1 MSPQLGVTPF
11 WPRVSPHFLACRRA
25 VRAAQMDHTVAVGL
39 SGGADSLALC
49 AAMIAEGHD
58 VIALCVDHG
67 LQDGSREQAER
78 AARQAESLGAR
89 ARVLAVQVPDEAGT
103 SLEAVARQE
112 RYKVMSA
119 AAQEGREGSG
129 GREDAASRRAEI
141 CERDTGLGEVACEG
155 AATRG
160 KTARE
165 DGASRGGRSPLEIA
179 VAHTADDQAETLLLG
194 ALRGRVAGMPERA
207 IVEGARVV
215 RPFLQ
220 VRRADTEGACAEL
233 GLDVWQDPQN
243 ADTDFRRVALRRE
256 IIPELS
262 RVIGGDAVPA
272 LAQAAMD
279 TARDEEYLATP
290 ATADCAELAALPEP
304 RRRRAIAAWLI
315 ERGVKVTREGL
326 GGIGKL
332 CTNWH
337 GQGPVAVSSAR
348 QAGQRLEVARIG
360 GKLALLS
367 GH

>member
-1 MSPQLGVTPF
+1 MSPQPGVTPF

-25 VRAAQMDHTVAVGL
+25 VRAARMDRTVGVGL

-67 LQDGSREQAER
+67 LQNGSREQAER

-89 ARVLAVQVPDEAGT
+89 ARVLAVQVPEEAGN
-103 SLEAVARQE
+103 SLEAVARQA
-112 RYKVMSA
+112 RYQAMSA
-119 AAQEGREGSG
+119 AA
-129 GREDAASRRAEI
+129 RR
-141 CERDTGLGEVACEG
+141 
-155 AATRG
+155 
-160 KTARE
+160 KTAR
-165 DGASRGGRSPLEIA
+165 RGEGQLEIA

-207 IVEGARVV
+207 VVEGARVV

-233 GLDVWQDPQN
+233 GLEVWQDPQN

-279 TARDEEYLATP
+279 TARDEEYLATA

-304 RRRRAIAAWLI
+304 RRRRAIAAWLV
-315 ERGVKVTREGL
+315 ERGVKVTREGV

-337 GQGPVAVSSAR
+337 GQGPVAVSSAL

>member
-1 MSPQLGVTPF
+1 MSPQPGVTPF
-11 WPRVSPHFLACRRA
+11 WPRISPHFLACRRA
-25 VRAAQMDHTVAVGL
+25 VRAAQLDHTVGVGL

-89 ARVLAVQVPDEAGT
+89 ARVLAVQVPDEAGN
-103 SLEAVARQE
+103 SLEAVARQA
-112 RYKVMSA
+112 RYQAMSA
-119 AAQEGREGSG
+119 AA
-129 GREDAASRRAEI
+129 RED
-141 CERDTGLGEVACEG
+141 G
-155 AATRG
+155 AARG
-160 KTARE
+160 KTAR
-165 DGASRGGRSPLEIA
+165 RGGRSLEIA

-207 IVEGARVV
+207 VVEGARVV

-279 TARDEEYLATP
+279 TVRDEEYLATA

-315 ERGVKVTREGL
+315 ERGVKVTREGV

>member
-1 MSPQLGVTPF
+1 MSPQPGVMPF

-25 VRAAQMDHTVAVGL
+25 VRAAQLDHTVAVGL

-89 ARVLAVQVPDEAGT
+89 ARVLEVQVPEEPGN
-103 SLEAVARQE
+103 SLEAAARQA
-112 RYKVMSA
+112 RYQAMSA
-119 AAQEGREGSG
+119 AA
-129 GREDAASRRAEI
+129 RED
-141 CERDTGLGEVACEG
+141 G
-155 AATRG
+155 AARG
-160 KTARE
+160 KTAR
-165 DGASRGGRSPLEIA
+165 RGGRSLEIA

-194 ALRGRVAGMPERA
+194 ALRGRAAGMPERA
-207 IVEGARVV
+207 VVEGARVV

-233 GLDVWQDPQN
+233 GLEVWQDPQN

-279 TARDEEYLATP
+279 TARDEEYLATA

>member
-1 MSPQLGVTPF
+1 
-11 WPRVSPHFLACRRA
+11 
-25 VRAAQMDHTVAVGL
+25 MDHTVGVGL

-89 ARVLAVQVPDEAGT
+89 ARVLAVQVPDEAG
-103 SLEAVARQE
+103 SSMEAAARQA
-112 RYKVMSA
+112 RYQAMSA
-119 AAQEGREGSG
+119 AAH
-129 GREDAASRRAEI
+129 
-141 CERDTGLGEVACEG
+141 
-155 AATRG
+155 
-160 KTARE
+160 E
-165 DGASRGGRSPLEIA
+165 DGASRRGGRSLEIA

-207 IVEGARVV
+207 VVEGARVV

-279 TARDEEYLATP
+279 TARDEEYLATA

-315 ERGVKVTREGL
+315 ERGVKVTREGV

>member
-1 MSPQLGVTPF
+1 MSPQPGVTPF

-25 VRAAQMDHTVAVGL
+25 VRAAQLDHTVGVGL

-78 AARQAESLGAR
+78 AARQAENLGAR
-89 ARVLAVQVPDEAGT
+89 ARVLEVQVPEEAGN
-103 SLEAVARQE
+103 SLEAAARQA
-112 RYKVMSA
+112 RYQAMSA
-119 AAQEGREGSG
+119 A
-129 GREDAASRRAEI
+129 
-141 CERDTGLGEVACEG
+141 
-155 AATRG
+155 
-160 KTARE
+160 ARE
-165 DGASRGGRSPLEIA
+165 DGASRRGGRSLEIA

-207 IVEGARVV
+207 VVEGARVV

-233 GLDVWQDPQN
+233 GLEVWQDPQN
-243 ADTDFRRVALRRE
+243 ADTDFRRVALRRG

-279 TARDEEYLATP
+279 TARDEEYLATA

-304 RRRRAIAAWLI
+304 RRRRAIAAWLV

>member
-1 MSPQLGVTPF
+1 M
-11 WPRVSPHFLACRRA
+11 
-25 VRAAQMDHTVAVGL
+25 AVGL

-49 AAMIAEGHD
+49 AAMLAERHD

-89 ARVLAVQVPDEAGT
+89 ARVLEVQVPEEAGN
-103 SLEAVARQE
+103 SLEAAARQA
-112 RYKVMSA
+112 RYQAMSA
-119 AAQEGREGSG
+119 A
-129 GREDAASRRAEI
+129 
-141 CERDTGLGEVACEG
+141 
-155 AATRG
+155 
-160 KTARE
+160 ARE
-165 DGASRGGRSPLEIA
+165 DGASRRGGGPLEIA

-207 IVEGARVV
+207 VVEGARVV

-233 GLDVWQDPQN
+233 GLEAWQDPQN
-243 ADTDFRRVALRRE
+243 ADTDFRRVALRRG

-315 ERGVKVTREGL
+315 ERGVKVTREGI

>member
-1 MSPQLGVTPF
+1 MSPQPGVTLF

-25 VRAAQMDHTVAVGL
+25 VRAAKMDHTVAVGL

-89 ARVLAVQVPDEAGT
+89 ARVLAVRVSEEAGN
-103 SLEAVARQE
+103 SLEAAARQA
-112 RYKVMSA
+112 RYQAMSA
-119 AAQEGREGSG
+119 AA
-129 GREDAASRRAEI
+129 RED
-141 CERDTGLGEVACEG
+141 G
-155 AATRG
+155 AARG
-160 KTARE
+160 KTAR
-165 DGASRGGRSPLEIA
+165 RGERALEIA

-207 IVEGARVV
+207 VVEGARVV

-233 GLDVWQDPQN
+233 GLEVWQDPQN

-279 TARDEEYLATP
+279 TARDEEYLATA

-315 ERGVKVTREGL
+315 ERGVKVTREGI

-337 GQGPVAVSSAR
+337 GQGPVAVSSVR

>member
-1 MSPQLGVTPF
+1 MSLQPGVTPF

-25 VRAAQMDHTVAVGL
+25 VRAAQMGHTVAVGL

-49 AAMIAEGHD
+49 AAMIAEGYD

-67 LQDGSREQAER
+67 LQDGSREQAAR

-89 ARVLAVQVPDEAGT
+89 ARVLVVRVPEEAGN
-103 SLEAVARQE
+103 SLEAVARQA
-112 RYKVMSA
+112 RYQAMSA
-119 AAQEGREGSG
+119 AAH
-129 GREDAASRRAEI
+129 
-141 CERDTGLGEVACEG
+141 
-155 AATRG
+155 
-160 KTARE
+160 E
-165 DGASRGGRSPLEIA
+165 DGASRRGGRSLEIA

-207 IVEGARVV
+207 VVEGARVV

-233 GLDVWQDPQN
+233 GLEVWQDPQN

-279 TARDEEYLATP
+279 TARDEEYLATA

-304 RRRRAIAAWLI
+304 RRRRAIAAWLV

-337 GQGPVAVSSAR
+337 GQGPVAVSSVR